1 MTLLEEKI
9 KKESVVGF
17 RVYSCGECG
26 VEVLVPQG
34 KLPKKIICECDKDM
48 ELVDVV
54 VLDIGRIWRV

>member
-26 VEVLVPQG
+26 TEVLVPQG
-34 KLPKKIICECDKDM
+34 KLPQKIICECGKDM

-54 VLDIGRIWRV
+54 VLSVEKLWRV

>member
-34 KLPKKIICECDKDM
+34 KLPKRIECECGKDM
-48 ELVDVV
+48 ELNDVI
-54 VLDIGRIWRV
+54 VLDIEKIWRV